1 MGAALITVFTNTLL
15 PVQLLRKYR
24 PPVAMLVVTTSHS
37 VAQQANAIYSCVP
50 FLLSD
55 KEGSLEQAK
64 KQAVEFAKLQGL
76 AEFCEVR
83 PSTCCYFGAPVTCVC
98 SSWAEGA
105 ASMCPDPCCTV
116 LCTDCCTA
124 VCVYFIRARH
134 AGRSTCTLHRSLSH
148 ASRWRYRATRLGTS
162 CWW

>member
-55 KEGSLEQAK
+55 KEVSLEQAK

-76 AEFCEVR
+76 ADFCEV
-83 PSTCCYFGAPVTCVC
+83 SLCACAPVPVLHGLKMQPPRVLI
-98 SSWAEGA
+98 SA
-105 ASMCPDPCCTV
+105 A
-116 LCTDCCTA
+116 LCMH
-124 VCVYFIRARH
+124 Y
-134 AGRSTCTLHRSLSH
+134 
-148 ASRWRYRATRLGTS
+148 
-162 CWW
+162 